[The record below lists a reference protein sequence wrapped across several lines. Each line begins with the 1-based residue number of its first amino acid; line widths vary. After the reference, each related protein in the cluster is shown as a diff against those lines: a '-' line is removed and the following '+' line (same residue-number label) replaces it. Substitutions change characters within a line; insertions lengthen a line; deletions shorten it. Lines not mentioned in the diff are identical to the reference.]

1 LQLNPA
7 VLPALVCPEHI
18 TGAAGPAWVRDT
30 HGGLELPRFAVDD
43 EAAVPLILRWYTS
56 AMPRGQPSPKVA
68 ITIDPDVHAGV
79 VAAAKAEGVSISAWL
94 TDAARLALKVRD
106 GLAAVAEWEV
116 EHGAFT
122 PEELA
127 AARRRVARQA
137 GRKTA

>member
-1 LQLNPA
+1 
-7 VLPALVCPEHI
+7 
-18 TGAAGPAWVRDT
+18 
-30 HGGLELPRFAVDD
+30 
-43 EAAVPLILRWYTS
+43 
-56 AMPRGQPSPKVA
+56 MPRGQPSPKVA